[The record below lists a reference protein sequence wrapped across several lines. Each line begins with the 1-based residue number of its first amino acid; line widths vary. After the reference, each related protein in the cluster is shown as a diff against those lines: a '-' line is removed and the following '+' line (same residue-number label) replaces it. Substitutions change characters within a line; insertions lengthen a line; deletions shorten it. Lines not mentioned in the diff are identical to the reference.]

1 MYLVHGTTPDGVAAP
16 GPSDLAVSAYAHAL
30 RRTLAMASAGD
41 RAELTERTLVAAR
54 EVTDAAVA
62 AVIEPDGELRAEGDP
77 DLAERLRCLPT
88 DLCQR
93 LCRASAGP
101 TDLLAGHGLSAATT
115 APMNGGALLVVNARR
130 AVAPLL
136 DLVAAHHVASLDRL
150 GKLDALHRFANSDP
164 LTGLR
169 HHRPFRRRLA
179 RTIPGR
185 TAVIALDVDDFK
197 TINDEY
203 GHEAGDSALIR
214 LGNALQGTLREGD
227 GLYRVG
233 GDEFAVI
240 VEVAGEP
247 EALAIAERLLR
258 AARAAGHPVSAGV
271 ALRRADEE
279 GPDTL
284 RRADAALYEAKRAGR
299 DAARMAD

>member
-1 MYLVHGTTPDGVAAP
+1 MYLAHGPTPGGACAP
-16 GPSDLAVSAYAHAL
+16 GPSEAAIQAYSHAL
-30 RRTLAMASAGD
+30 HATLAMASASD
-41 RAELTERTLVAAR
+41 RADLVARTLEAAR
-54 EVTDAAVA
+54 EVTDAKVA
-62 AVIEPDGELRAEGDP
+62 AIIEADGEPHADGDAELAGRLRTLDP
-77 DLAERLRCLPT
+77 DLR
-88 DLCQR
+88 QR
-93 LCRASAGP
+93 LCRAPGDPA
-101 TDLLAGHGLSAATT
+101 DLLAGHGLSDATVV
-115 APMNGGALLVVNARR
+115 PMNGAALLVAHAGRP
-130 AVAPLL
+130 APQLL
-136 DLVAAHHVASLDRL
+136 ELVAAHYAVALDRL
-150 GKLDALHRFANSDP
+150 GQLDALRRFANSDP

-185 TAVIALDVDDFK
+185 TAVIALDVDNFK
-197 TINDEY
+197 NINDAY

-214 LGNALQGTLREGD
+214 LGNALQSTLREGD

-240 VEVAGEP
+240 VEVGGEP

-271 ALRRADEE
+271 ALRRADED

-284 RRADAALYEAKRAGR
+284 RRADGALYEAKRAGR
-299 DAARMAD
+299 DSARLA